1 MSKTEYGSDPR
12 ILMPLDESTA
22 FNLMVWSLSLIGTG
36 NSKYQNEF
44 YKKQADK
51 IVQRYEDLVG

>member
-1 MSKTEYGSDPR
+1 MSKTEHELTQE